1 MMNVIKKAIVIEA
14 FNDAKND
21 GKFMEPGDKMELS
34 IGRFEEL
41 KAKGKVKELIE
52 KKEVKEKENK
62 EEE

>member
-21 GKFMEPGDKMELS
+21 GKLMEPGDKMELS
-34 IGRFEEL
+34 RGRFEEL

>member
-34 IGRFEEL
+34 RGRFEEL